1 MAKPKALMCWSSGKD
16 AAWALHVAR
25 QQDTVQVVGLL
36 TTITEDYGR
45 VSMHGVRED
54 ILEAQAE
61 AVGLPITKVYIPAPC
76 PNELYEDKMR
86 TAMTAA
92 LSRGVTRVVFGDLF
106 LTDIR
111 DYRAAQLAK
120 VGMQPVFPLWGQP
133 TRKLAAE
140 MVGSG
145 LRARITC
152 LDPGKMPRDLAGAE
166 YDKALLGGLPPEVDP
181 CGENGEFHSCC
192 LDGPMFCRP
201 IKVEVGETVE
211 RGGFVFTDLQLRG
224 SAAFEEENRQEH

>member
-16 AAWALHVAR
+16 AAWALHIAR
-25 QQDTVQVVGLL
+25 QKNQVQIVGLL
-36 TTITEDYGR
+36 TTITENYSR
-45 VSMHGVRED
+45 VSMHGVREE

-61 AVGLPITKVYIPAPC
+61 AVGLPLIRVYIPAPC

-92 LSRGVTRVVFGDLF
+92 LARGVTRAVFGDLF
-106 LTDIR
+106 LEDIR
-111 DYRAAQLAK
+111 EYRAAQLAK
-120 VGMQPVFPLWGQP
+120 VGMQPVFPLWGSP
-133 TRKLAAE
+133 TRKLSAE
-140 MVGSG
+140 MIGSG

-166 YDKALLGGLPPEVDP
+166 YDKALLAKLPEDVDP

-201 IKVEVGETVE
+201 VKVEVGETVE
-211 RGGFVFTDLQLRG
+211 RGGFIFTDLKLQG
-224 SAAFEEENRQEH
+224 PTVCEE